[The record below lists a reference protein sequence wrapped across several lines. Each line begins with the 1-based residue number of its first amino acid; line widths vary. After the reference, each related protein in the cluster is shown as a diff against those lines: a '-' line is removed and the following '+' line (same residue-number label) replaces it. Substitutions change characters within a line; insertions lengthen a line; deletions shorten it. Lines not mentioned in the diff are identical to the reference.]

1 MKVQKKETICI
12 NNKNMVK
19 INLASREGES
29 EEERDEKLQ
38 INTYRDQ

>member
-29 EEERDEKLQ
+29 EEERDEKWQ
-38 INTYRDQ
+38 INKWRDQ